1 MTALPQRE
9 PIVDHPMND
18 KIIADLGEVKGLLR
32 GVTEMI
38 QHSEQSTHRRIDDL
52 ASSINR
58 RMDSVDERLRD
69 VSEKADGAMTL
80 ATDSAARL
88 SRHSAFFGGGSG
100 ALVAAGVE
108 LIKAIL
114 HH

>member
-1 MTALPQRE
+1 M
-9 PIVDHPMND
+9 DGPMSD

-58 RMDSVDERLRD
+58 RMDNVDERLRE
-69 VSEKADGAMTL
+69 VGTKADNAMTL
-80 ATDSAARL
+80 ATDSAARI

-100 ALVAAGVE
+100 ALVAAAIE
-108 LIKAIL
+108 IIKAMVN

>member
-1 MTALPQRE
+1 M
-9 PIVDHPMND
+9 DGPMND

-58 RMDSVDERLRD
+58 RMDNVDERLRD
-69 VSEKADGAMTL
+69 VGDKADAAMTL
-80 ATDSAARL
+80 ATDSAARI

-100 ALVAAGVE
+100 ALVAAGIE
-108 LIKAIL
+108 LIKTL
-114 HH
+114 LTHH

>member
-1 MTALPQRE
+1 MDA
-9 PIVDHPMND
+9 PMND

-32 GVTEMI
+32 GVTDMI

-52 ASSINR
+52 ASSINQ
-58 RMDSVDERLRD
+58 RMDSVDQRLRD
-69 VSEKADGAMTL
+69 AAEKADDAMTL
-80 ATDSAARL
+80 ATDSAARI

-100 ALVAAGVE
+100 ALVAAAIE
-108 LIKAIL
+108 IIKAMVN